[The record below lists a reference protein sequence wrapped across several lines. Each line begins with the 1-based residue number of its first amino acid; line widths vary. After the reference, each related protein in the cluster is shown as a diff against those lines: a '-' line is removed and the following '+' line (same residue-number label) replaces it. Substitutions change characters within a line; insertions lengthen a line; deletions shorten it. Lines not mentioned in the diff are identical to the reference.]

1 MKTFKQF
8 LKEKTYSEQMD
19 ADVPQHIANPPAII
33 KYQKESGKESDSPTK
48 IKIGSYL
55 PNVPDLH
62 IKQTGYDKI
71 KSPEDHI
78 KNAENAEEIEKTLKY
93 RMGTDHVKY
102 VKPEVLANA
111 LARTKPDLNQA
122 KEIIEYL
129 SKYHD
134 YMTKK
139 DIQTILNVVP
149 NEIKG
154 DLANKLEQD
163 RKTHQNKRDNFFGTY
178 YPKLQKGLDGDA
190 GYFDSEKG
198 EGGDYKTHYKPRY

>member
-19 ADVPQHIANPPAII
+19 ADVPQNIANPPAI
-33 KYQKESGKESDSPTK
+33 KYQSSPTK
-48 IKIGSYL
+48 IKIGSYF
-55 PNVPDLH
+55 PTNVPRMHLPE
-62 IKQTGYDKI
+62 DKT
-71 KSPEDHI
+71 KGPEDHI
-78 KNAENAEEIEKTLKY
+78 KDAENAKEIELTLKY
-93 RMGTDHVKY
+93 RMGKDHVKY

-111 LARTKPDLNQA
+111 LARTKPDVNQV

-129 SKYHD
+129 SKHHD

-163 RKTHQNKRDNFFGTY
+163 RKTHQNNRDNFFRKH
-178 YPKLQKGLDGDA
+178 YPEKIKGRGGDA
-190 GYFDSEKG
+190 GYFDSDAGK
-198 EGGDYKTHYKPRY
+198 GGDYETHYKK

>member
-19 ADVPQHIANPPAII
+19 ADIPQHIANPPAI
-33 KYQKESGKESDSPTK
+33 KYQSDSPTK
-48 IKIGSYL
+48 IKIGSYF
-55 PNVPDLH
+55 PTNVPDMHLP
-62 IKQTGYDKI
+62 KDKV

-78 KNAENAEEIEKTLKY
+78 KNAENAKEIELTLKH
-93 RMGTDHVKY
+93 RMGKDHVKY

-111 LARTKPDLNQA
+111 LARTKPDVNQV

-178 YPKLQKGLDGDA
+178 YPKLQKGLGGDA
-190 GYFDSEKG
+190 GYFDSDSG
-198 EGGDYKTHYKPRY
+198 EGGDYKTHYKSRY

>member
-1 MKTFKQF
+1 M
-8 LKEKTYSEQMD
+8 
-19 ADVPQHIANPPAII
+19 
-33 KYQKESGKESDSPTK
+33 
-48 IKIGSYL
+48 
-55 PNVPDLH
+55 PNVPGMH
-62 IKQTGYDKI
+62 YDKTDFNKI

-78 KNAENAEEIEKTLKY
+78 KNAENAKEIELTLKH

-111 LARTKPDLNQA
+111 LARTKPDSKQVQ
-122 KEIIEYL
+122 EIIEYL

-163 RKTHQNKRDNFFGTY
+163 RKIHQNNRDIFFGKY
-178 YPKLQKGLDGDA
+178 YPEKIKGLGGDK
-190 GYFDSEKG
+190 GYFDSDSG
-198 EGGDYKTHYKPRY
+198 EGGDYETHYKSRY